1 MALVLMLPLGY
12 VVVAAAT
19 TDLAVWR
26 RLWTTRIPELLLN
39 TLSLSAG
46 VAVVDLIL
54 GVSLAWI
61 VTRYRFPG
69 SGIWDWLLMLPLAI
83 PSYVLASAY
92 THILHR
98 DGTAAHLWRLVA
110 GPDAS
115 VFSPFSFA
123 GAVLVLALNTFPF
136 VYLLARSA
144 FQRFNVAFEETAR
157 ATGAGRLAVFFR
169 VSLPVI
175 RPSLMAGLFLA
186 TLYVAS
192 DFGAV
197 SLLRFQTFTHAV
209 YQQMT
214 GRFDN
219 AAASCLS
226 LVLVGC
232 AGVFV
237 FGERRFRR
245 QSRFYQTTGRYRPP
259 VPRPCGPA
267 AALLLNGGL
276 LLVFMAAFGLPG
288 LLLIRWTVDA
298 VAAGEVSPGFVGHM
312 WNSLSLSGLTA
323 TAAVVCGMPLAYAA
337 TRRRT
342 WAGTLCA
349 QGAYTGYVLP
359 GPVAALAVLVVVSHL
374 MPALHGTM
382 LILLLACLVHL
393 LPVALQGME
402 SALQQVTPNLEEA
415 ARSLGARPVQ
425 SFRRVTLPL
434 VRGGFAS
441 AWILVF
447 VQCMKELPA
456 SLLLR
461 PAGFDTLAVRIWLE
475 ASEELYHLAAP
486 PALLI
491 VVITIPV
498 VLLWSGAL
506 AGPGRRDTRADA
518 DAADADADGA
528 DADAAGATGAPSRA
542 PTGRRFRRSP

>member
-1 MALVLMLPLGY
+1 MLPLFY
-12 VVVAAAT
+12 VVVSAVT

-39 TLSLSAG
+39 TLSLSIG
-46 VAVVDLIL
+46 VAVIDLIL

-69 SGIWDWLLMLPLAI
+69 SRTWDWLLILPLSI
-83 PSYVLASAY
+83 PSYVLASTY
-92 THILHR
+92 TYLLKRGGTLEHI
-98 DGTAAHLWRLVA
+98 WQSMA
-110 GPDAS
+110 GPDA
-115 VFSPFSFA
+115 VLFSPFSFM

-144 FQRFNVAFEETAR
+144 FKNFNVSFEEAAR
-157 ATGAGRLAVFFR
+157 TTGAGRITTFFR
-169 VSLPVI
+169 VSLPII
-175 RPSLMAGLFLA
+175 RPSLFAGLFLA
-186 TLYVAS
+186 ILYVAS

-226 LVLVGC
+226 LVLVVC
-232 AGVFV
+232 ASVFL
-237 FGERRFRR
+237 FGERWFRR
-245 QSRFYQTTGRYRPP
+245 RSRFYQTTNRYQPPIPQPCRPLT
-259 VPRPCGPA
+259 
-267 AALLLNGGL
+267 ALLTNGYL
-276 LLVFMAAFGLPG
+276 LLIFMAAFGLPC
-288 LLLIRWTVDA
+288 LLLIQWTTEA
-298 VAAGEVSPGFVGHM
+298 FSAGDISPKFIGYM

-323 TAAVVCGMPLAYAA
+323 TAAIVCGMPLAYVAS
-337 TRRRT
+337 RYQT
-342 WAGTLCA
+342 WFGTMCV
-349 QGAYTGYVLP
+349 QGAYAGYILP
-359 GPVAALAVLVVVSHL
+359 GPVAALAILVVVSQL
-374 MPALHGTM
+374 MPQLYGTM
-382 LILLLACLVHL
+382 LILLLAYLVHF

-402 SALQQVTPNLEEA
+402 SALQQITPNLEEA
-415 ARSLGARPVQ
+415 ARNLGSRPVQ
-425 SFRRVTLPL
+425 SFWRVTLPL
-434 VRGGFAS
+434 VRGGFLG

-475 ASEELYHLAAP
+475 ASEELYTLAAP

-498 VLLWSGAL
+498 VLLL
-506 AGPGRRDTRADA
+506 MRHDR
-518 DAADADADGA
+518 
-528 DADAAGATGAPSRA
+528 
-542 PTGRRFRRSP
+542 PTT

>member
-1 MALVLMLPLGY
+1 MLPLFY
-12 VVVAAAT
+12 VVVSAVT

-39 TLSLSAG
+39 TLSLSIG
-46 VAVVDLIL
+46 VAVIDLIL

-69 SGIWDWLLMLPLAI
+69 SRTWDWLLILPLSI
-83 PSYVLASAY
+83 PSYVLASTY
-92 THILHR
+92 TYLLKRGGTLEHI
-98 DGTAAHLWRLVA
+98 WQSMA
-110 GPDAS
+110 GPDA
-115 VFSPFSFA
+115 VLFSPFSFM

-144 FQRFNVAFEETAR
+144 FKNFNVSFEEAAR
-157 ATGAGRLAVFFR
+157 TTGAGRITTFFR
-169 VSLPVI
+169 VSLPII
-175 RPSLMAGLFLA
+175 RPSLFAGLFLA
-186 TLYVAS
+186 ILYVAS

-226 LVLVGC
+226 LVLVVC
-232 AGVFV
+232 ASVFL
-237 FGERRFRR
+237 FGERWFRR
-245 QSRFYQTTGRYRPP
+245 RSRFYQTTNRYQPPIPQPCRPLT
-259 VPRPCGPA
+259 
-267 AALLLNGGL
+267 ALLTNGYL
-276 LLVFMAAFGLPG
+276 LLIFMAAFGLPC
-288 LLLIRWTVDA
+288 LLLIQWTTEA
-298 VAAGEVSPGFVGHM
+298 FSAGDISPKFIGYM

-323 TAAVVCGMPLAYAA
+323 TAAIVCGIPLAYVAS
-337 TRRRT
+337 RYQT
-342 WAGTLCA
+342 WYGTVCV
-349 QGAYTGYVLP
+349 QGAYTGYILP
-359 GPVAALAVLVVVSHL
+359 GPVAALAILVVVSQL
-374 MPALHGTM
+374 MPQLYGTM
-382 LILLLACLVHL
+382 LILLLAYLVHF

-402 SALQQVTPNLEEA
+402 SALQQITPNLEEA
-415 ARSLGARPVQ
+415 ARNLGSRPVQ
-425 SFRRVTLPL
+425 SFWRVTLPL
-434 VRGGFAS
+434 VRGGFLG

-475 ASEELYHLAAP
+475 ASEELYTLAAP

-491 VVITIPV
+491 VVMTIPV
-498 VLLWSGAL
+498 VLLL
-506 AGPGRRDTRADA
+506 MRHDR
-518 DAADADADGA
+518 
-528 DADAAGATGAPSRA
+528 
-542 PTGRRFRRSP
+542 PTT